1 MVRLE
6 AEEVTGRFIM
16 RWSKAAS
23 FRQKAVLFGLYK
35 IISDANLYLETVNG
49 GCKKAP
55 ETSPRSLVL
64 FVQGLKPLH
73 DRIDNWRITMLSLP
87 EAKATQV
94 SVNNDLLWKISGLHR
109 EKLGSCVSDSKLATP
124 WVMFG
129 VLRETLQLLNCSTQ
143 AVATVFSKK
152 RLVSLSDRRL
162 ARCATFLTTP
172 T

>member
-1 MVRLE
+1 MLD
-6 AEEVTGRFIM
+6 
-16 RWSKAAS
+16 
-23 FRQKAVLFGLYK
+23 Y
-35 IISDANLYLETVNG
+35 
-49 GCKKAP
+49 
-55 ETSPRSLVL
+55 PR
-64 FVQGLKPLH
+64 
-73 DRIDNWRITMLSLP
+73 LSLP

-94 SVNNDLLWKISGLHR
+94 SAPAYQTRRVRVI
-109 EKLGSCVSDSKLATP
+109 ELATP